1 MLWMRYSGIWTIKNR
16 NGTGASFC
24 KHYISRLY
32 ETKLEKKSDVM
43 SVRAKLLVLSEDESV
58 RDGLDPAFAEFIM
71 KPSLHP
77 ATAIQNCILSLL

>member
-1 MLWMRYSGIWTIKNR
+1 
-16 NGTGASFC
+16 
-24 KHYISRLY
+24 
-32 ETKLEKKSDVM
+32 M

-58 RDGLDPAFAEFIM
+58 RDGLEPAFAEFIM